1 MRLSAPSASRR
12 SRQGGGFMTGLIFG
26 LLIGLAIALG
36 VALYVAK
43 VPVPFL
49 DKVPQRTVEQDLAE
63 QEKNKNWQPNAPLAG
78 KNPAR
83 PVAVP
88 AAPASQVDGSAS
100 AAAPTARD
108 PASILADRAATATAP
123 AAAAAAAST
132 AQAGKPGE
140 VGFTY
145 FVQTGAYS
153 SVEDAEAQRGK
164 LALLGYAARII
175 EREQSGRT
183 VHRVRLGPFEEKA
196 EADDIKEKVF
206 AAGFEAALVRAPR

>member
-1 MRLSAPSASRR
+1 MRLSAPPASRR
-12 SRQGGGFMTGLIFG
+12 SRQGGGFMTGLIIG

-49 DKVPQRTVEQDLAE
+49 DKVPQRTAEQDLAE

-88 AAPASQVDGSAS
+88 AAPASQADESAS

-108 PASILADRAATATAP
+108 PASILADRAAPAT
-123 AAAAAAAST
+123 AAAAASA
-132 AQAGKPGE
+132 AQTGKAGE
-140 VGFTY
+140 VGFIY

-164 LALLGYAARII
+164 LALLGYSARII

>member
-1 MRLSAPSASRR
+1 MRLSAPPASRR
-12 SRQGGGFMTGLIFG
+12 SRQGGGFMTGLIIG

-49 DKVPQRTVEQDLAE
+49 DKVPQRTAEQDLAE

-88 AAPASQVDGSAS
+88 AAPASQADESAS
-100 AAAPTARD
+100 AATPTARD
-108 PASILADRAATATAP
+108 PASILAGGAAPATAS
-123 AAAAAAAST
+123 AAAST
-132 AQAGKPGE
+132 AAQASKPGE

-164 LALLGYAARII
+164 LALLGYSARII
-175 EREQSGRT
+175 EREQAGRT
-183 VHRVRLGPFEEKA
+183 VHRVRLGPFEEKP